1 MRFRLPSPALASES
15 LIRRPEQSP
24 DRAHAAV
31 TGQITTV
38 TGSAMDGYADVVD
51 RVGVRHGHR
60 HEDGH
65 QPFLRQ
71 LVH

>member
-1 MRFRLPSPALASES
+1 
-15 LIRRPEQSP
+15 
-24 DRAHAAV
+24 
-31 TGQITTV
+31 
-38 TGSAMDGYADVVD
+38 MDGYADVVD